1 MSESAQD
8 TSADLDALV
17 ATGLAGLV
25 PRPFRVDRSRRET
38 ADTVTLT
45 LAPVTGGSLEFAAG
59 QFTML
64 GVPGVGEVPISISGD
79 PTWPDALQHTV
90 RDVGGVSHA
99 IASARAG
106 DVLTVRGPFGTGWGV
121 GDGEGGDVLIVA
133 GGIGLAP
140 LRPALLE
147 LLAHRHRYRTV
158 TLLYGARTP
167 QDILFAEELA
177 GWRGRFDL
185 EVELSVD
192 YAPPS
197 WRGRVGL
204 VTALIAS
211 VAPEQ
216 TLALVCG
223 PEVMMRFVTTELLHR
238 GVPAEQIRLSLERA
252 MSCGVGLCGHCQL
265 RELFVCLDGPVF
277 RADRVLGLMTV
288 EEL

>member
-1 MSESAQD
+1 M
-8 TSADLDALV
+8 
-17 ATGLAGLV
+17 
-25 PRPFRVDRSRRET
+25 
-38 ADTVTLT
+38 
-45 LAPVTGGSLEFAAG
+45 
-59 QFTML
+59 
-64 GVPGVGEVPISISGD
+64 
-79 PTWPDALQHTV
+79 
-90 RDVGGVSHA
+90 RDVGGVTHQ
-99 IASARAG
+99 IAAARPG

-121 GDGEGGDVLIVA
+121 ADAEGGDVLIVA

-140 LRPALLE
+140 LRPALLD
-147 LLAHRHRYRTV
+147 LLAHRHRFRTV

-167 QDILFAEELA
+167 EDILFAEELA

-204 VTALIAS
+204 VTALIGRAS
-211 VAPEQ
+211 VTPEE

-223 PEVMMRFVTTELLHR
+223 PEVMMRFVAAELLGR
-238 GVPAEQIRLSLERA
+238 GVPAERLRLSMERA

-265 RELFVCLDGPVF
+265 RELFVCLDGPVLT
-277 RADRVLGLMTV
+277 ADRVLPLMAV